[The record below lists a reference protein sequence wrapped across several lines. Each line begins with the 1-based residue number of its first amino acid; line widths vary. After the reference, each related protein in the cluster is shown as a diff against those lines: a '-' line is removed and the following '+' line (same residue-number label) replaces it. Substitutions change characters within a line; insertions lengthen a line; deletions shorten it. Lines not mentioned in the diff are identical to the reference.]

1 METVA
6 KLTKEERNELF
17 RATAD
22 KKGVTEALIE
32 KDFWVCLLLKT
43 IFENSE
49 LKELLIFK
57 GGTSLSKCYN
67 LINRFSEDVDL
78 ILDWKCLGIS
88 DEEAWKNRTATQQDK
103 FNNEIDALGITY
115 ISESI
120 LSLLDKTLK
129 EKIGNLVSLE
139 IDKKERNIINVNYQS
154 SFSDKYLLDYIKLEI
169 GPRASLMPQNAISI
183 CSYAGEEYPDLFQMI
198 TSTVK
203 AKALADTDLL
213 KHVTDFKI
221 KFYRSP
227 SAKYDLAKPGT
238 FKLLPSDRKWRLLN
252 DDYNS
257 MKEMIFGTIPEFSEI
272 KSALKKLEQEIN
284 EL

>member
-1 METVA
+1 MEIVA

-43 IFENSE
+43 IFENSD
-49 LKELLIFK
+49 LKKLLIFK

-78 ILDWKCLGIS
+78 ILDWKCLNIS
-88 DEEAWKNRTATQQDK
+88 DDEAWKDRSGTQQDK
-103 FNNEIDALGITY
+103 FNNRIDELGISY

-120 LSLLDKTLK
+120 LPILDKTLK
-129 EKIGNLVSLE
+129 GKIGNKVRLE
-139 IDKKERNIINVNYQS
+139 IDKKEGNIINVNYQS

-183 CSYAGEEYPDLFQMI
+183 CSYAGEEYPDLFDKPDFNVNVIKSERTFWEKATILHQIASVAEDKSIQSRYSRHYYDLFQMI
-198 TSTVK
+198 PNAVK
-203 AKALADTDLL
+203 ANALA
-213 KHVTDFKI
+213 
-221 KFYRSP
+221 
-227 SAKYDLAKPGT
+227 
-238 FKLLPSDRKWRLLN
+238 
-252 DDYNS
+252 
-257 MKEMIFGTIPEFSEI
+257 
-272 KSALKKLEQEIN
+272 
-284 EL
+284 